1 MIDVLIVEQE
11 IGLKLVKGLVV
22 TFKKCAEGK

>member
-1 MIDVLIVEQE
+1 MIDVLIVEKE

-22 TFKKCAEGK
+22 TFKK